1 MLRISENKRTL
12 IRDDQPFF
20 YLADTCWSAFTNI
33 NEEEWDYYLS
43 MRKQQ
48 GFNTLQINILP
59 QWDASGTSYDH
70 YPLPTE
76 DKKTFSFTEWNMAYF
91 QRARNMCEQAKQEG
105 FELALVVLW
114 CNYVPDTWANR
125 MNQRNTMPYD
135 FIDSYIDIVHD
146 TFSDL
151 HPMYVISG
159 DTDFPSDACIAHY
172 QKAFALLK
180 EKAKDCLFTM
190 HIKGRFSELPACFVD
205 EMDFYMY
212 QSGHNALPEN
222 KGMAYRLAEKFY
234 HDFPAKPILNSEPCY
249 EQMGSSGGLYG
260 RFTRYDVRKAAWQ
273 SVLSGACAGITY
285 GAAGIYSWHKV
296 NQSFGISTGEGFATP
311 KSWNEAVQFPGAWD
325 YGFLSHF
332 LTSLHCASLI
342 PCKLLVKGNP
352 EIRCAKSEDGHYH
365 LIYLPSNVSLRI
377 DMDVSDKQVKILDL
391 EKGRIAM
398 ADVQADNGQSVI
410 GMHPF
415 DEDALIVIEDRI

>member
-33 NEEEWDYYLS
+33 EEEEWDYYLS

-59 QWDASGTSYDH
+59 QWDASGTPYDH

-91 QRARNMCEQAKQEG
+91 QRARRMCEQAKQEG

-205 EMDFYMY
+205 TVDFYMY

-311 KSWNEAVQFPGAWD
+311 KPWNEAVQFPGAWD

-332 LTSLHCASLI
+332 LTSLHCAAMI
-342 PCKLLVKGNP
+342 PCNLLVKENP
-352 EIRCAKSEDGHYH
+352 EIRCARSEDGRYH
-365 LIYLPSNVSLRI
+365 LIYLPSNLSLRI
-377 DMDVSDKQVKILDL
+377 ALDVSDKLVKILDL
-391 EKGRIAM
+391 EKGRIAI
-398 ADVQADNGQSVI
+398 ADIQFDNGQSVI